1 MSSADVPHSQAIG
14 SSNMRYSDPGLMVAV
29 LRAYGAPVLAKRS
42 HSYRNRP
49 FGIKD
54 GKIRT
59 CDGLHLYR
67 L

>member
-1 MSSADVPHSQAIG
+1 
-14 SSNMRYSDPGLMVAV
+14 MRYSDPGLMVAD